1 MFKIRV
7 ALVGFIAFLTAIS
20 LTGAPAQAAAAPALT
35 VSNTGLS
42 LAPSAITNFSDTDV
56 LRLSLTV
63 DSGWIDITPG
73 DSGATVA
80 SGSTAKGST
89 VAIVGTQAQL
99 NAALD
104 LAVLNEVC
112 VSSRHIT
119 GAVTPGVDGLI
130 YNDVNGHWYQDVHGA
145 AINWDDAKTLAD
157 AATLAGG
164 TGHGYLA
171 TLTSAQENT
180 LIGNAFSD
188 NAYFGASDSVT
199 EGEWFWV
206 DGPEAGT
213 KFYSAGA
220 AVAGQF
226 NSWNSGEPSDSNG
239 AEDYGMLWAANNWND
254 GGGSGFGE
262 YLVEFGGMAGDDFS
276 AVPHAVADATV
287 TTDVLMAGAGTSASP
302 YLVVNQTD
310 FAGLSTC
317 SGAGVFFKQTADIVA
332 DSSLAGIASFSG
344 HYDGDHKTIDLTAS
358 TSMNGSL
365 FGNISGTALA
375 TDTTV
380 SNLTVTGASMTNFGC
395 SASVFANNVSYATL
409 DGISITNSTVSGE
422 CQMGLLAQQI
432 SNSVVQNTDVS
443 GTVNIRSFLDG
454 VGALAASANSSQ
466 FLNDT
471 CAVSFSNANA
481 PFMDMINSVGG
492 CVGRSDSSS
501 YTRVSSSGSLILST
515 DNNMF
520 MMMMDQIGGLI
531 GYCNND
537 TILESSSSLGLDF
550 SAMTHPLPALGLGGL
565 VGMANSTS
573 ITRSFATGAINAPA
587 AQAIGGLVGYV
598 YSSNISN
605 SYATG
610 SVTARYNAG
619 ALVGN
624 MQSSSVTNSL
634 ATGVVVVDQA
644 DSSHGLV
651 GSSDNHAVTNSF
663 WKINAAGV
671 ASTVESFGQE
681 AAKFSGELKKPST
694 FAGWNMSATPS
705 SANDWAICPDANGG
719 YPYLAWQ
726 TVANGCARSFTAGAA
741 ASVTGIA
748 YVGGTVS
755 AVPANWDTLAIMSY
769 QWMYGSTPIPL
780 ATSGTFTPAPGDAGK
795 LLSVRVTGAKDGYI
809 STMVDSSS
817 VAVAAAPNAKLT
829 VIGGFAANS
838 KVASKATKAAV
849 VKMLKNV
856 GTVFSIKC
864 DAFATGKKLTAAQ
877 KKLASARAAAVCALI
892 TAVKTSPVTTLRNSV
907 AVKADKIKE
916 GVRVTIVSLLP

>member
-1 MFKIRV
+1 
-7 ALVGFIAFLTAIS
+7 
-20 LTGAPAQAAAAPALT
+20 
-35 VSNTGLS
+35 
-42 LAPSAITNFSDTDV
+42 
-56 LRLSLTV
+56 
-63 DSGWIDITPG
+63 
-73 DSGATVA
+73 
-80 SGSTAKGST
+80 
-89 VAIVGTQAQL
+89 
-99 NAALD
+99 
-104 LAVLNEVC
+104 
-112 VSSRHIT
+112 
-119 GAVTPGVDGLI
+119 
-130 YNDVNGHWYQDVHGA
+130 
-145 AINWDDAKTLAD
+145 
-157 AATLAGG
+157 
-164 TGHGYLA
+164 
-171 TLTSAQENT
+171 
-180 LIGNAFSD
+180 
-188 NAYFGASDSVT
+188 
-199 EGEWFWV
+199 
-206 DGPEAGT
+206 
-213 KFYSAGA
+213 
-220 AVAGQF
+220 
-226 NSWNSGEPSDSNG
+226 
-239 AEDYGMLWAANNWND
+239 
-254 GGGSGFGE
+254 
-262 YLVEFGGMAGDDFS
+262 
-276 AVPHAVADATV
+276 
-287 TTDVLMAGAGTSASP
+287 
-302 YLVVNQTD
+302 
-310 FAGLSTC
+310 
-317 SGAGVFFKQTADIVA
+317 
-332 DSSLAGIASFSG
+332 
-344 HYDGDHKTIDLTAS
+344 
-358 TSMNGSL
+358 
-365 FGNISGTALA
+365 
-375 TDTTV
+375 
-380 SNLTVTGASMTNFGC
+380 
-395 SASVFANNVSYATL
+395 
-409 DGISITNSTVSGE
+409 
-422 CQMGLLAQQI
+422 
-432 SNSVVQNTDVS
+432 
-443 GTVNIRSFLDG
+443 
-454 VGALAASANSSQ
+454 
-466 FLNDT
+466 
-471 CAVSFSNANA
+471 
-481 PFMDMINSVGG
+481 
-492 CVGRSDSSS
+492 
-501 YTRVSSSGSLILST
+501 
-515 DNNMF
+515 
-520 MMMMDQIGGLI
+520 
-531 GYCNND
+531 
-537 TILESSSSLGLDF
+537 
-550 SAMTHPLPALGLGGL
+550 
-565 VGMANSTS
+565 MANSTS

-587 AQAIGGLVGYV
+587 AQSIGGLVGYV

-694 FAGWNMSATPS
+694 FGGWNISATPS

-769 QWMYGSTPIPL
+769 QWMYGTTPIPL

-877 KKLASARAAAVCALI
+877 KKLASARAAAVCSLI